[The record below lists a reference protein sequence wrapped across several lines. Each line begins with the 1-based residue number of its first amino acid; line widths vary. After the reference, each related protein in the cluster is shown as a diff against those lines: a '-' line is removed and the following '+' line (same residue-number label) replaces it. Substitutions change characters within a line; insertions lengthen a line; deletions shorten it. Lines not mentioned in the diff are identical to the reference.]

1 MLQPVEQYSMLSFHD
16 YYQEE
21 GVIIIMLHQ
30 IRRLTPTEANRVISK
45 KGERNNQKQCGQS
58 IS

>member
-1 MLQPVEQYSMLSFHD
+1 LASLTEYMLQPVEQYSMLSFHD

-30 IRRLTPTEANRVISK
+30 IPKTITTWRLQQIL
-45 KGERNNQKQCGQS
+45 Q
-58 IS
+58 